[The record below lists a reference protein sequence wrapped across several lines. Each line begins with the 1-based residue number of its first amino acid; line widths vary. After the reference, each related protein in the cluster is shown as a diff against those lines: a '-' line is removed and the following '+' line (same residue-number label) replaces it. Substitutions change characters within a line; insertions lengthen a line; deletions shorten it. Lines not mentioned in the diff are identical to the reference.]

1 MWEAADLQWWWRT
14 PRRSDTIDQRFWVDD
29 AGPVAGVVLTDWGRT
44 WGCDNRRSRRKAA
57 ACSRVGGAVEAIDR
71 LGLEAVEVLARD
83 DDELSGLLA
92 GAGFVAG
99 DNQRSGET

>member
-1 MWEAADLQWWWRT
+1 
-14 PRRSDTIDQRFWVDD
+14 
-29 AGPVAGVVLTDWGRT
+29 
-44 WGCDNRRSRRKAA
+44 
-57 ACSRVGGAVEAIDR
+57 VGGAVEAIDR